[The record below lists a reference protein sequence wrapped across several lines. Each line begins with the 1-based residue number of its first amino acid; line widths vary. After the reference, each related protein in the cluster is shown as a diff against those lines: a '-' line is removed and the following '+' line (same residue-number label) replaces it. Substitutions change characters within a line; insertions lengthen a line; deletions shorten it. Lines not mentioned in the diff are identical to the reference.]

1 MGSLIYADGQFYEI
15 PAYSPKEVVDATG
28 CGDTYMAGYL
38 YMRSKGASCLEAGRF
53 AAAMC
58 TMKLEASGPF
68 NGKEEDVWHIM
79 EMHLI

>member
-1 MGSLIYADGQFYEI
+1 
-15 PAYSPKEVVDATG
+15 
-28 CGDTYMAGYL
+28 MAGYL

-68 NGKEEDVWHIM
+68 NGKEEDIWHIM
-79 EMHLI
+79 EKHSI